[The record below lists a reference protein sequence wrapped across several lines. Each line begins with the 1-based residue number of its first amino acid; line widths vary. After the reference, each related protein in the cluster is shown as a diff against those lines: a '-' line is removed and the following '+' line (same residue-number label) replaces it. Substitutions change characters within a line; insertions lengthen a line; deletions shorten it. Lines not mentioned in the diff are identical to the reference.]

1 MKYDELLKL
10 QAKTSHQRRPPRHI
24 ESQIQRQMVQWFRL
38 QYPQYIIAAIPNG
51 GYRNS
56 LEAKIMKAEGVL
68 AGFSDLIIVAHKKV
82 LFVEVKT
89 KQGCQSKLQEKF
101 QADVERLGYQYSLC
115 RSLPD
120 FCLTVNNWLK
130 MAQY

>member
-10 QAKTSHQRRPPRHI
+10 QAKTSHQRQPPRHI

-68 AGFSDLIIVAHKKV
+68 AGFSDLIIVAHKKI